1 MAFRALGIVQTDVSL
16 VQLLGWHSVDLRSI
30 GCSGNDLNFLQAFA
44 RKRWRSC
51 FKKFLDE
58 DKLMWC
64 PCPLLSPPPLTAEDP
79 WAVLC
84 LNLIHLSKITYV

>member
-16 VQLLGWHSVDLRSI
+16 IQLLGWHSVHLHSI
-30 GCSGNDLNFLQAFA
+30 GCSGNDLHFLQAFA

-64 PCPLLSPPPLTAEDP
+64 PCPLLSPTSFNSRRPLGS
-79 WAVLC
+79 AVPQPDSL
-84 LNLIHLSKITYV
+84 K